1 MIKKAV
7 SLLLSIAV
15 ISVMLFSSSFS
26 SVALASADM
35 SLDVRKFDSAAGK
48 YTPVTQANAGDLI
61 YIGVTLTPVSALGG
75 ITFTLEYDEALF
87 TLDKAKS
94 FSTIVDSKSEMFV
107 AANNG
112 KITVAWDTLSKNT
125 AVNGLAFYVA
135 LRVSG
140 AVAKD
145 MVCTFPAAIVE
156 MFDGSSNQTTING
169 TVKNTPQV
177 TLVTTQLPQEL
188 LDLAASLANLTYNPN
203 NDPSLG
209 KDSLADIEAC
219 EELYSTL
226 NPQQQIS
233 FKNNYATL
241 YENLSTAR
249 TRYYRLAESEAE
261 KFARK
266 EVEDFKKKFADVLA
280 LTVDT
285 VQLSDKAAVDE
296 AYNWMQELL
305 SPQAKNLL
313 DDQTKQHLTDLY
325 NMVIKLEA
333 EEEAR
338 QEAIKKAQEEVQEY
352 LDTYGHLFTDEYMAS
367 FYAAYEQDKPFIAE
381 AELIYST
388 LSELAQEML
397 TKEYDLLQKLLDL
410 IDQYT
415 ADDKASQKL
424 AQKVADFQK
433 AYQHVYGL
441 RADNVSIYD
450 KNAIQMVI
458 DAFNALDDE
467 DDAELIARLRPKIA
481 QFQNLLQVI
490 ELLDKNKPD
499 EENNGNGNVTPP
511 VTDNSGD
518 GNNSDGS
525 TVTPPGNSGVV
536 QTITKWLNRHFMTES
551 GLGAPVVV
559 LLIMIGLSVCC
570 LIASAALSE
579 YANNLKKRKND
590 ASEDLL

>member
-7 SLLLSIAV
+7 SLLLSMAV
-15 ISVMLFSSSFS
+15 ISVMLFSSAFS

-107 AANNG
+107 TANNG
-112 KITVAWDTLSKNT
+112 KITVAWDTLSKDT
-125 AVNGLAFYVA
+125 AVSGVVFYVA
-135 LRVSG
+135 LRISG

-145 MVCTFPAAIVE
+145 TVCTFPTAIVE

-261 KFARK
+261 RLARE
-266 EVEDFKKKFADVLA
+266 EVENFKKKFADVLA

-305 SPQAKNLL
+305 SPQAKVLL

-325 NMVIKLEA
+325 NMVAELAADEA
-333 EEEAR
+333 AKEEAL
-338 QEAIKKAQEEVQEY
+338 QAAQEY
-352 LDTYGHLFTDEYMAS
+352 LDTYGYLFTDVYLAS
-367 FYAAYEQDKPFIAE
+367 FHAAYAEDAPRVME
-381 AELIYST
+381 AELMYS
-388 LSELAQEML
+388 LLPQLAQDML
-397 TKEYDLLQKLLDL
+397 TKEYAILQQLLDL

-415 ADDKASQKL
+415 AEDAEL
-424 AQKVADFQK
+424 AELLEKVADFQN
-433 AYQHVYGL
+433 AYKYVYTLNAG
-441 RADNVSIYD
+441 NVSIAD
-450 KNAIQMVI
+450 QSAIQMVI

-467 DDAELIARLRPKIA
+467 EEAELKARLQPKIT
-481 QFQNLLQVI
+481 QLQNLLQII
-490 ELLDKNKPD
+490 ETMNNSKPD
-499 EENNGNGNVTPP
+499 DDDNGSGNVTPP
-511 VTDNSGD
+511 SNDNNGNNSGNNGGNNNGAVTPPDNSGA
-518 GNNSDGS
+518 
-525 TVTPPGNSGVV
+525 V
-536 QTITKWLNRHFMTES
+536 QTITKWLNRNFMVES

-559 LLIMIGLSVCC
+559 LLIMIGVSVCC

-579 YANNLKKRKND
+579 YANNLKKRKDD
-590 ASEDLL
+590 ASEEL